1 MRKISKIH
9 MQSKALPR
17 AKASEQSQNK
27 IFNCSHI
34 QTAACMVSHIRRI
47 RAGKM
52 NLSEILSC

>member
-9 MQSKALPR
+9 TQSKALPR

-34 QTAACMVSHIRRI
+34 QTAACMVSHIRLI

-52 NLSEILSC
+52 NL